1 MFIITLCF
9 ANVKWKLLFSSLS
22 CYLVHDNSKQ
32 EKDYAIPL
40 SFVGQARL
48 QFAGLHS
55 LFLAL
60 WCTVIEIGGAM
71 MDLLFWDL
79 MYLYPGFICCR
90 RCYFGDQR
98 ICNLLFFELADAFQP
113 AYYIQLHLHLAFSW
127 ILGYC
132 LRKFCIYIP
141 HFR

>member
-1 MFIITLCF
+1 MP
-9 ANVKWKLLFSSLS
+9 S
-22 CYLVHDNSKQ
+22 CG
-32 EKDYAIPL
+32 

-79 MYLYPGFICCR
+79 
-90 RCYFGDQR
+90 R
-98 ICNLLFFELADAFQP
+98 ILLIEILHSQLALS
-113 AYYIQLHLHLAFSW
+113 ITC
-127 ILGYC
+127 GYTSS
-132 LRKFCIYIP
+132 KFCIFNSPISIISDISPISFEFYLLHNLSQYITYKKLI
-141 HFR
+141 

>member
-1 MFIITLCF
+1 M
-9 ANVKWKLLFSSLS
+9 LFSSLS
-22 CYLVHDNSKQ
+22 CYLVHDNPKQ
-32 EKDYAIPL
+32 EKDYAFLL

-79 MYLYPGFICCR
+79 RILPHILCVLFTSQLEPIHYL
-90 RCYFGDQR
+90 QK
-98 ICNLLFFELADAFQP
+98 N
-113 AYYIQLHLHLAFSW
+113 
-127 ILGYC
+127 
-132 LRKFCIYIP
+132 
-141 HFR
+141 

>member
-1 MFIITLCF
+1 M
-9 ANVKWKLLFSSLS
+9 SSGS

-32 EKDYAIPL
+32 EKDYALLL

-60 WCTVIEIGGAM
+60 WCTVIEIGRAM

-90 RCYFGDQR
+90 RCFFDNR
-98 ICNLLFFELADAFQP
+98 CICTALIFIVADAFFEIDVSATYFSLNLQILFSLP
-113 AYYIQLHLHLAFSW
+113 GIFKLHLHLAFS
-127 ILGYC
+127 
-132 LRKFCIYIP
+132 KT
-141 HFR
+141 